1 MQIRLSFYTIM
12 CNRAKE
18 RDCLAAAFL
27 CNTNIRLG
35 QKLLQNC
42 RIRIRRYMFIVK
54 AAIEINRMLR
64 SWLHLDIPIL
74 LNSAEL

>member
-1 MQIRLSFYTIM
+1 MKGGSAYKMQIRLSFYTIM

-18 RDCLAAAFL
+18 RDCLVAAFL

-42 RIRIRRYMFIVK
+42 RIRIR
-54 AAIEINRMLR
+54 
-64 SWLHLDIPIL
+64 
-74 LNSAEL
+74 